1 MHKLQKILMDKLL
14 KEQQGKKRLNMIS
27 FLRIVIACLFVF
39 VVTSF
44 YIIFKDNYQ
53 VDEYFSSHAYQYCLE
68 DSFFYKYQGKIYTK
82 IIGKG
87 YIAVP
92 EADAATF
99 QVFPESLRIQRIGW
113 DKSHVFC
120 NNQIVPLQPPITPIG
135 NDLFTDGK
143 DTYFCASRPDFKA
156 GTNDYPPIKQVGS
169 NGQKFSALNSSPY
182 LSTDGTYFY
191 YQGEKIEG
199 AKDTIFPIL
208 ELRDRDEN
216 SKKMSVSCYFSD
228 GKRVFYKN
236 HLLDETFT
244 DDLVTDIFSNHGYF
258 EYLYHLNGGKVFIDG
273 KPFMPNEAPYH
284 LLISDNSYTDHL
296 FFTNENGVYYYD
308 LEEKEAKKAM
318 DSNPFKGYKKED
330 NGYFYN
336 EKNILFFRPRTHIA
350 RGRRFKGKTSYSTE
364 ICLLKNTSPAEFKNI
379 IKQKALSSE
388 EYEVL
393 AKAKTSTVSFWDRYF
408 VVLLL
413 IILTSLSYI
422 IRFIFRR
429 YNITI
434 DPFLLDENY
443 LRINNLVGKRYLITD
458 IQKVVFTIHKEKNIS
473 GKMRIVSKSK
483 GSSPSY
489 SVKSRKKTETALL
502 ERIKDLQLLLESQNI
517 KVEIDTQILN
527 HKQTPIK
534 TATPNKRKKKTFN
547 KNYFT
552 SPIQTL

>member
-1 MHKLQKILMDKLL
+1 MDKLL

-53 VDEYFSSHAYQYCLE
+53 VDEHFSSHAYLYYLE
-68 DSFFYKYQGKIYTK
+68 DSFFYKYQGKIYTR

-87 YIAVP
+87 YIPVP

-99 QVFPESLRIQRIGW
+99 QVFPESLQIQRIGW
-113 DKSHVFC
+113 DKAHVFH

-191 YQGEKIEG
+191 YQGEKIDG
-199 AKDTIFPIL
+199 AKDTIFPIF
-208 ELRDRDEN
+208 ELRERDKN
-216 SKKMSVSCYFSD
+216 SKKISFSCYFSD
-228 GKRVFYKN
+228 GKHVFYKN

-273 KPFMPNEAPYH
+273 KPFMPNKAPYH

-350 RGRRFKGKTSYSTE
+350 RGRRFKGKTGYSTE

-393 AKAKTSTVSFWDRYF
+393 AKAKTSTVSFLDRYF
-408 VVLLL
+408 AILLL

-489 SVKSRKKTETALL
+489 SVRSRKKTETALL

-552 SPIQTL
+552 SPIQTI

>member
-1 MHKLQKILMDKLL
+1 MDKLL

-27 FLRIVIACLFVF
+27 LLRIVIACLLVF

-53 VDEYFSSHAYQYCLE
+53 VDEHFSSNSYQYCLE

-87 YIAVP
+87 YKAIP

-99 QVFPESLRIQRIGW
+99 QVFAKSLRIERIGW
-113 DKSHVFC
+113 DKAHVFH

-208 ELRDRDEN
+208 QLRDRDKN
-216 SKKMSVSCYFSD
+216 SKKISFSCYFSD
-228 GKRVFYKN
+228 GKHVFYKN

-244 DDLVTDIFSNHGYF
+244 DDLVADIFSNHGYF

-308 LEEKEAKKAM
+308 SEEKEAKKAM

-350 RGRRFKGKTSYSTE
+350 RGKRFKGKTGYSTE
-364 ICLLKNTSPAEFKNI
+364 ICLLKNTSPAEFEDR
-379 IKQKALSSE
+379 IKQKKLSSQ

-393 AKAKTSTVSFWDRYF
+393 AKAKTSTVSFWERYF
-408 VVLLL
+408 AILLL

-422 IRFIFRR
+422 ISFIFRR

-458 IQKVVFTIHKEKNIS
+458 IQKVVFTIQKEKNIS

-483 GSSPSY
+483 GTSPSY

-527 HKQTPIK
+527 HKQTSIK
-534 TATPNKRKKKTFN
+534 TAIPNKRKKKTFN

-552 SPIQTL
+552 YPIQTL

>member
-1 MHKLQKILMDKLL
+1 MDKLL

-27 FLRIVIACLFVF
+27 LLRIVIACLLVF

-53 VDEYFSSHAYQYCLE
+53 VDEHFSSHAYQYCLE
-68 DSFFYKYQGKIYTK
+68 DSFFYKYQGKIYTR

-87 YIAVP
+87 YIAIP

-99 QVFPESLRIQRIGW
+99 QVFPESLRIERIGW
-113 DKSHVFC
+113 DKSHVFH

-182 LSTDGTYFY
+182 LSTDGTHFY

-199 AKDTIFPIL
+199 AKDTIFPIF
-208 ELRDRDEN
+208 ELRDRDKN
-216 SKKMSVSCYFSD
+216 SKKISFSCYFSD
-228 GKRVFYKN
+228 GKHVFYKN

-318 DSNPFKGYKKED
+318 DSNPFKGYKKEE

-336 EKNILFFRPRTHIA
+336 GKNILFFRPRTHIA
-350 RGRRFKGKTSYSTE
+350 RGKRFKGKTGYSTE
-364 ICLLKNTSPAEFKNI
+364 ICLLKNTSPAEFEDR
-379 IKQKALSSE
+379 IKQKDLSSE

-393 AKAKTSTVSFWDRYF
+393 AKAKTSTVSFWERYF
-408 VVLLL
+408 AVLLL

-422 IRFIFRR
+422 ISFIFRR

-434 DPFLLDENY
+434 DPFLLDEKY
-443 LRINNLVGKRYLITD
+443 LRINNLVGKRYLISD
-458 IQKVVFTIHKEKNIS
+458 IQKVVFTIYKEKNIS
-473 GKMRIVSKSK
+473 GEMCIVSKNK

-489 SVKSRKKTETALL
+489 RVKSGKTTETETALL
-502 ERIKDLQLLLESQNI
+502 EKIKDLQQLLENQNI
-517 KVEIDTQILN
+517 KVQIDSQILK

-534 TATPNKRKKKTFN
+534 TPTTNKRKKKNF
-547 KNYFT
+547 
-552 SPIQTL
+552 

>member
-1 MHKLQKILMDKLL
+1 MDKLL

-228 GKRVFYKN
+228 GKHVFYKK

-379 IKQKALSSE
+379 IKRKALSSE

-473 GKMRIVSKSK
+473 GKMRIVTKSK
-483 GSSPSY
+483 GASPSY
-489 SVKSRKKTETALL
+489 RVRSQKVIETGVSLL
-502 ERIKDLQLLLESQNI
+502 EKIKDLQQLLENQNI
-517 KVEIDTQILN
+517 KVEIN
-527 HKQTPIK
+527 
-534 TATPNKRKKKTFN
+534 
-547 KNYFT
+547 
-552 SPIQTL
+552 S

>member
-1 MHKLQKILMDKLL
+1 MDKLL

-27 FLRIVIACLFVF
+27 LLRIVIACLFVF

-53 VDEYFSSHAYQYCLE
+53 VDEHFSSHAYLYYLE
-68 DSFFYKYQGKIYTK
+68 DSFFYKYQGKIYTR

-87 YIAVP
+87 YIPVP

-99 QVFPESLRIQRIGW
+99 QVFPESLQIQRIGW
-113 DKSHVFC
+113 DKAHVFH

-350 RGRRFKGKTSYSTE
+350 RGRRFKGKTGYSTE

-408 VVLLL
+408 AVLLL

-473 GKMRIVSKSK
+473 GKMRIVTKSK
-483 GSSPSY
+483 GASPSY
-489 SVKSRKKTETALL
+489 RVRSQKVIETGVSLL
-502 ERIKDLQLLLESQNI
+502 EKIKDLQQLLENQNI
-517 KVEIDTQILN
+517 KVEIN
-527 HKQTPIK
+527 
-534 TATPNKRKKKTFN
+534 
-547 KNYFT
+547 
-552 SPIQTL
+552 S

>member
-1 MHKLQKILMDKLL
+1 MDKLL

-27 FLRIVIACLFVF
+27 FSRIVIACLLVF

-44 YIIFKDNYQ
+44 YIIFKDNNQ
-53 VDEYFSSHAYQYCLE
+53 VDEHFSSNSYQYCLE

-87 YIAVP
+87 YKAIP

-99 QVFPESLRIQRIGW
+99 QVFAKSLRIQQIGW
-113 DKSHVFC
+113 DKAHVFH

-273 KPFMPNEAPYH
+273 KPFMPSETPYH
-284 LLISDNSYTDHL
+284 LLISDDRYTDHL

-318 DSNPFKGYKKED
+318 DSNPFKGYKKEE

-336 EKNILFFRPRTHIA
+336 GKNILFFIQRVHIG
-350 RGRRFKGKTSYSTE
+350 GRRFKGKTGYSTE
-364 ICLLKNTSPAEFKNI
+364 ICLLKNTSPLEFEDR

-388 EYEVL
+388 DYEVL
-393 AKAKTSTVSFWDRYF
+393 AKAKTRTVSFWDRYF
-408 VVLLL
+408 FVLVL

-434 DPFLLDENY
+434 DPFLLDEKY

>member
-1 MHKLQKILMDKLL
+1 MDKLL

-113 DKSHVFC
+113 DKAHVFH

-191 YQGEKIEG
+191 YQGEKIDG
-199 AKDTIFPIL
+199 AKDTIFPIF
-208 ELRDRDEN
+208 ELRKRDKN
-216 SKKMSVSCYFSD
+216 SKKISFSCYFSD
-228 GKRVFYKN
+228 GKHVFYKN

-350 RGRRFKGKTSYSTE
+350 RGRRFKGKTGYSTE

>member
-1 MHKLQKILMDKLL
+1 MDKLL

-44 YIIFKDNYQ
+44 YIIFKDNNQ
-53 VDEYFSSHAYQYCLE
+53 VDEHFSSNSYQYCLE

-87 YIAVP
+87 YKAIP

-99 QVFPESLRIQRIGW
+99 QVFAKSLRIQQIGW
-113 DKSHVFC
+113 DKTHVFH

-156 GTNDYPPIKQVGS
+156 GTNNYPPIKQVGS

-273 KPFMPNEAPYH
+273 KPFMPSETPYH
-284 LLISDNSYTDHL
+284 LLISDDRYTDHL

-308 LEEKEAKKAM
+308 LEEKEAKKVM
-318 DSNPFKGYKKED
+318 DSNPFKGYKKEE

-336 EKNILFFRPRTHIA
+336 GKNILFFIQRVHIG
-350 RGRRFKGKTSYSTE
+350 GRRFKGKTGYSTE
-364 ICLLKNTSPAEFKNI
+364 ICLLKNTSPLEFEDR

-388 EYEVL
+388 DYEVL
-393 AKAKTSTVSFWDRYF
+393 AKAKTRTVSFWDRYF
-408 VVLLL
+408 FVLVL

-422 IRFIFRR
+422 IRFIFRQ

-483 GSSPSY
+483 GTSLSY
-489 SVKSRKKTETALL
+489 SVKSGKKTETALL

>member
-1 MHKLQKILMDKLL
+1 MDKLL
-14 KEQQGKKRLNMIS
+14 KGKQSKKRLNMIS
-27 FLRIVIACLFVF
+27 FSRIVIACLLVF

-44 YIIFKDNYQ
+44 YIIFKDNNQ
-53 VDEYFSSHAYQYCLE
+53 VDEHFSSNSYQYCLE

-87 YIAVP
+87 YKAIP

-99 QVFPESLRIQRIGW
+99 QVFAKSLRIQQIGW
-113 DKSHVFC
+113 DKTHVFH

-156 GTNDYPPIKQVGS
+156 GTNNYPPIKQVGS

-273 KPFMPNEAPYH
+273 KPFMPSETPYH
-284 LLISDNSYTDHL
+284 LLISDDRYTDHL

-308 LEEKEAKKAM
+308 LEEKEAKKVM
-318 DSNPFKGYKKED
+318 DSNPFKGYKKEE

-336 EKNILFFRPRTHIA
+336 GKNILFFIQRVHIG
-350 RGRRFKGKTSYSTE
+350 GRRFKGKTGYSTE
-364 ICLLKNTSPAEFKNI
+364 ICLLKNTSPLEFEDR

-388 EYEVL
+388 DYEVL
-393 AKAKTSTVSFWDRYF
+393 AKAKTRTVSFWDRYF
-408 VVLLL
+408 FVLVL

-422 IRFIFRR
+422 IRFIFRQ

-483 GSSPSY
+483 GTSLSY
-489 SVKSRKKTETALL
+489 SVKSGKKTETALL

>member
-1 MHKLQKILMDKLL
+1 MDKLL

-53 VDEYFSSHAYQYCLE
+53 VDEHFSSHAYLYYLE
-68 DSFFYKYQGKIYTK
+68 DSFFYKYQGKIYTR

-87 YIAVP
+87 YIPVP

-113 DKSHVFC
+113 DKAHVFH

-208 ELRDRDEN
+208 ELRERDKN
-216 SKKMSVSCYFSD
+216 SKKISFSCYFSD
-228 GKRVFYKN
+228 GKHVFYKN
-236 HLLDETFT
+236 H
-244 DDLVTDIFSNHGYF
+244 
-258 EYLYHLNGGKVFIDG
+258 
-273 KPFMPNEAPYH
+273 
-284 LLISDNSYTDHL
+284 HL

-350 RGRRFKGKTSYSTE
+350 RGRRFKGKTGYSTE

-408 VVLLL
+408 AVLLL

-552 SPIQTL
+552 FPIQTI

>member
-1 MHKLQKILMDKLL
+1 MDKLL

-53 VDEYFSSHAYQYCLE
+53 VDEHFSSHAYQYCLE
-68 DSFFYKYQGKIYTK
+68 DSFFYKYQGKIYTR

-191 YQGEKIEG
+191 YQGEKIDG
-199 AKDTIFPIL
+199 AKDTIFPIF
-208 ELRDRDEN
+208 ELRKRDKN
-216 SKKMSVSCYFSD
+216 SKKISFSCYFSD
-228 GKRVFYKN
+228 GKHVFYKN

-273 KPFMPNEAPYH
+273 KPFMSSEAPYH
-284 LLISDNSYTDHL
+284 LLIGDDSYTDHL
-296 FFTNENGVYYYD
+296 FFTNENGIYYYD

-350 RGRRFKGKTSYSTE
+350 RGRRFKGKTGYSTE

-483 GSSPSY
+483 GASPSY
-489 SVKSRKKTETALL
+489 RVRSQKVIETGVSLL
-502 ERIKDLQLLLESQNI
+502 EKIKDLQQLLENQNI
-517 KVEIDTQILN
+517 KVEIN
-527 HKQTPIK
+527 
-534 TATPNKRKKKTFN
+534 
-547 KNYFT
+547 
-552 SPIQTL
+552 S

>member
-1 MHKLQKILMDKLL
+1 MDKLL

-191 YQGEKIEG
+191 YQGEKIDG
-199 AKDTIFPIL
+199 AKDTIFPIF
-208 ELRDRDEN
+208 ELRERDKN
-216 SKKMSVSCYFSD
+216 SKKISFSCYFSD
-228 GKRVFYKN
+228 GKHVFYKN

-393 AKAKTSTVSFWDRYF
+393 AKAKTSTVSFLDRYF
-408 VVLLL
+408 AVLLL

-443 LRINNLVGKRYLITD
+443 LRINNLAGKRYLITD

>member
-1 MHKLQKILMDKLL
+1 MDKLL

-27 FLRIVIACLFVF
+27 FSRIVIACLLVF

-44 YIIFKDNYQ
+44 YIIFKDNNQ
-53 VDEYFSSHAYQYCLE
+53 VDEHFSSNSYQYCLE

-87 YIAVP
+87 YKAIP

-99 QVFPESLRIQRIGW
+99 QVFAKSLRIQQIGW
-113 DKSHVFC
+113 DKAHVFH

-156 GTNDYPPIKQVGS
+156 GTNNYPPIKQVGS

-273 KPFMPNEAPYH
+273 KPFMPSETPYH
-284 LLISDNSYTDHL
+284 LLISDDRYTDHL

-308 LEEKEAKKAM
+308 LEEKEAKKVM
-318 DSNPFKGYKKED
+318 DSNPFKGYKKEE

-336 EKNILFFRPRTHIA
+336 GKNILFFIQRVHIG
-350 RGRRFKGKTSYSTE
+350 GRRFKGKTGYSTE
-364 ICLLKNTSPAEFKNI
+364 ICLLKNTSPLEFEDR

-388 EYEVL
+388 DYEVL
-393 AKAKTSTVSFWDRYF
+393 AKAKTRTVSFWDRYF
-408 VVLLL
+408 FVLVL

-434 DPFLLDENY
+434 DPFLLDEKY

-483 GSSPSY
+483 GTSLSY
-489 SVKSRKKTETALL
+489 SVKSGKKTETALL
-502 ERIKDLQLLLESQNI
+502 ERIKDLQLLLENQNI
-517 KVEIDTQILN
+517 KVEID
-527 HKQTPIK
+527 
-534 TATPNKRKKKTFN
+534 
-547 KNYFT
+547 
-552 SPIQTL
+552 S

>member
-1 MHKLQKILMDKLL
+1 MDKLL

-27 FLRIVIACLFVF
+27 FSRIAIACLLVF

-44 YIIFKDNYQ
+44 YIIFKDNNQ
-53 VDEYFSSHAYQYCLE
+53 VDEHFSSNSYQYCLE

-87 YIAVP
+87 YKAIP

-99 QVFPESLRIQRIGW
+99 QVFPKSLRIQQIGW
-113 DKSHVFC
+113 DKAHVFH

-191 YQGEKIEG
+191 YQGEKIDG

-350 RGRRFKGKTSYSTE
+350 RGRRYKGMTGYSTE
-364 ICLLKNTSPAEFKNI
+364 ICLLKNTSTLEFEDK
-379 IKQKALSSE
+379 IKQKVLSSE
-388 EYEVL
+388 EYQVL
-393 AKAKTSTVSFWDRYF
+393 AKAKTRTVSFWERYF
-408 VVLLL
+408 VLWLV
-413 IILTSLSYI
+413 IIVTILSYI
-422 IRFIFRR
+422 FRFIFRQ

-434 DPFLLDENY
+434 DPFVLDEKY
-443 LRINNLVGKRYLITD
+443 LRINNLVGKRYLIKD
-458 IQKVVFTIHKEKNIS
+458 IQKVVFMIHKEKNIL
-473 GKMRIVSKSK
+473 GEMRIVTKSK
-483 GSSPSY
+483 GTSLSY
-489 SVKSRKKTETALL
+489 CVRSGKVTETEAALT
-502 ERIKDLQLLLESQNI
+502 EKIKDLQQLLEKQHI
-517 KVEIDTQILN
+517 KVEID
-527 HKQTPIK
+527 
-534 TATPNKRKKKTFN
+534 
-547 KNYFT
+547 
-552 SPIQTL
+552 S

>member
-113 DKSHVFC
+113 DKAHVFH

-273 KPFMPNEAPYH
+273 KPFMPSETPYH
-284 LLISDNSYTDHL
+284 LLISDDRYTDHL

-350 RGRRFKGKTSYSTE
+350 RGRRFKGKTGYSTE

-379 IKQKALSSE
+379 IKRKALSSE

-434 DPFLLDENY
+434 DPFLLDEKY

>member
-434 DPFLLDENY
+434 DPFLLDEKH

>member
-1 MHKLQKILMDKLL
+1 MDKLL
-14 KEQQGKKRLNMIS
+14 KGKQSKKRLNMIS
-27 FLRIVIACLFVF
+27 FSRIVIACLLVF

-44 YIIFKDNYQ
+44 YIIFKDNNQ
-53 VDEYFSSHAYQYCLE
+53 VDEHFSSNSYQYCLE

-87 YIAVP
+87 YKAIP

-99 QVFPESLRIQRIGW
+99 QVFAKSLRIQQIGW
-113 DKSHVFC
+113 DKTHVFH

-156 GTNDYPPIKQVGS
+156 GTNNYPPIKQVGS

-273 KPFMPNEAPYH
+273 KPFMPSETPYH
-284 LLISDNSYTDHL
+284 LLISDDRYTDHL

-308 LEEKEAKKAM
+308 LEEKEAKKVM
-318 DSNPFKGYKKED
+318 DSNPFKGYKKEE

-336 EKNILFFRPRTHIA
+336 GKNILFFIQRVHIG
-350 RGRRFKGKTSYSTE
+350 GRRFKGKTGYSTE
-364 ICLLKNTSPAEFKNI
+364 ICLLKNTSPLEFEDR

-388 EYEVL
+388 DYEVL
-393 AKAKTSTVSFWDRYF
+393 AKAKTRTVSFWDRYF
-408 VVLLL
+408 FVLVL

-422 IRFIFRR
+422 IRFIFRQ

>member
-1 MHKLQKILMDKLL
+1 MDKLL

-113 DKSHVFC
+113 DKAHVFH

-434 DPFLLDENY
+434 DPFLLDEKH

-502 ERIKDLQLLLESQNI
+502 ERIKDLQQLLENQNI
-517 KVEIDTQILN
+517 KVEIN
-527 HKQTPIK
+527 
-534 TATPNKRKKKTFN
+534 
-547 KNYFT
+547 
-552 SPIQTL
+552 S

>member
-1 MHKLQKILMDKLL
+1 MDKLL
-14 KEQQGKKRLNMIS
+14 KGKQSKKRLNMIS
-27 FLRIVIACLFVF
+27 FSRIAIACLLVF

-44 YIIFKDNYQ
+44 YIIFKDNNQ
-53 VDEYFSSHAYQYCLE
+53 VDEHFSSNSYQYCLE

-87 YIAVP
+87 YKAIP

-99 QVFPESLRIQRIGW
+99 QVFAKSLRIQQIGW
-113 DKSHVFC
+113 DKTHVFH

-156 GTNDYPPIKQVGS
+156 GTNNYPPIKQVGS

-228 GKRVFYKN
+228 RKRVFYKN

-350 RGRRFKGKTSYSTE
+350 RGRRFKGKTGYSTE

-408 VVLLL
+408 AVLLL

-483 GSSPSY
+483 GTSLSY
-489 SVKSRKKTETALL
+489 SVKSGKKTETALL
-502 ERIKDLQLLLESQNI
+502 ERLKDLPLLLESQTI
-517 KVEIDTQILN
+517 KVEIDPQILN

-552 SPIQTL
+552 SPIQTI

>member
-113 DKSHVFC
+113 DKAHVFH

-273 KPFMPNEAPYH
+273 KPFMPSETPYH
-284 LLISDNSYTDHL
+284 LLISDDRYTDHL

-350 RGRRFKGKTSYSTE
+350 RGRRFKGKTGYSTE

-379 IKQKALSSE
+379 IKRKALSSE

>member
-1 MHKLQKILMDKLL
+1 MDKLL

-53 VDEYFSSHAYQYCLE
+53 VDEHFSSHAYLYYLE
-68 DSFFYKYQGKIYTK
+68 DSFFYKYQGKIYTR

-87 YIAVP
+87 YIPVP

-99 QVFPESLRIQRIGW
+99 QVFPESLRIQQIGW
-113 DKSHVFC
+113 DKAHVFH

-156 GTNDYPPIKQVGS
+156 GTNNYPPIKQVGS

-273 KPFMPNEAPYH
+273 KPFMPSETPYH
-284 LLISDNSYTDHL
+284 LLISDDRYTDHL

-308 LEEKEAKKAM
+308 LEEKEAKKVM
-318 DSNPFKGYKKED
+318 DSNPFKGYKKEE

-336 EKNILFFRPRTHIA
+336 GKNILFFIQRVHIG
-350 RGRRFKGKTSYSTE
+350 GRRFKGKTGYSTE
-364 ICLLKNTSPAEFKNI
+364 ICLLKNTSPLEFEDR

-388 EYEVL
+388 DYEVL
-393 AKAKTSTVSFWDRYF
+393 AKAKTRTVSFWDRYF
-408 VVLLL
+408 FVLVL

-422 IRFIFRR
+422 IRFIFRQ

>member
-1 MHKLQKILMDKLL
+1 MDKLL

-27 FLRIVIACLFVF
+27 FSHIAIACLLVF

-44 YIIFKDNYQ
+44 YIIFKDNNQ
-53 VDEYFSSHAYQYCLE
+53 VDEHFSSNSYQYCLE

-99 QVFPESLRIQRIGW
+99 QVFPESLRIQQIGW
-113 DKSHVFC
+113 DKAHVFH

-156 GTNDYPPIKQVGS
+156 GTNDSPPIKQVGR

-208 ELRDRDEN
+208 ELRERDKN
-216 SKKMSVSCYFSD
+216 SKKISFSCYFSD

-258 EYLYHLNGGKVFIDG
+258 EYLYHLKGGKVFINE
-273 KPFMPNEAPYH
+273 KPFMPSEDPFH
-284 LLISDNSYTDHL
+284 LLIGDNSYTNHL

-308 LEEKEAKKAM
+308 SKKKEAQKAM
-318 DSNPFKGYKKED
+318 DSNPFKGYKKVK

-336 EKNILFFRPRTHIA
+336 GKDVLFFKKRRQKA
-350 RGRRFKGKTSYSTE
+350 SGRRYKGMTGYSTE
-364 ICLLKNTSPAEFKNI
+364 ICLLKNTSTLEFEDK
-379 IKQKALSSE
+379 IKQKVLSSE

-393 AKAKTSTVSFWDRYF
+393 AKAKTRTVSFWERYF
-408 VVLLL
+408 VLWLV
-413 IILTSLSYI
+413 IIVTILSYI
-422 IRFIFRR
+422 FRFIFRQ

-434 DPFLLDENY
+434 DPFVLDEKY
-443 LRINNLVGKRYLITD
+443 LRINNLVGKRYLIKD
-458 IQKVVFTIHKEKNIS
+458 IQKVVFMIHKEKNIL
-473 GKMRIVSKSK
+473 GEMRIVTKSK
-483 GSSPSY
+483 GTSPSY
-489 SVKSRKKTETALL
+489 CVRSGKVTETEAVLT
-502 ERIKDLQLLLESQNI
+502 EKIKDLQQLLEKQHI
-517 KVEIDTQILN
+517 KVEID
-527 HKQTPIK
+527 
-534 TATPNKRKKKTFN
+534 
-547 KNYFT
+547 
-552 SPIQTL
+552 S

>member
-473 GKMRIVSKSK
+473 GEMRIVSKSK

-489 SVKSRKKTETALL
+489 SVKSGKKTETALL